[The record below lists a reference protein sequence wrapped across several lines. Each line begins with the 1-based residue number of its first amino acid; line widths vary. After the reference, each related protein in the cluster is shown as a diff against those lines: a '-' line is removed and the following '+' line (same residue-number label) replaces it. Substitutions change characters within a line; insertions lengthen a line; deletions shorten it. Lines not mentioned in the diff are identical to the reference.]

1 MKYLKVF
8 TDFAGCLEPLNQA
21 EVGRLFLAMLS
32 YAADGTE
39 PELSGNERFIWPA
52 AKMNIDASAK
62 SYDALVS
69 NAKTARDSRSK
80 ANLRRSKAKASYSYD
95 CLALE
100 EDKDKEKDKD
110 KDKENNIPPIIPPV
124 QELPDSIRWKAEEW
138 LSYKKERRESYKPQ
152 GLRSFVTQV
161 KTATEQYGASA
172 VAELIDISMANGYQ
186 GITWDRLKGGRNAS
200 NRGHPQRH
208 VPGNPGNLGETI

>member
-100 EDKDKEKDKD
+100 EDKDKEKD

>member
-80 ANLRRSKAKASYSYD
+80 ANIRRSKAKASYSYD

-110 KDKENNIPPIIPPV
+110 KENNIPPIIPPV
-124 QELPDSIRWKAEEW
+124 QELPDSIRGKAEEW
-138 LSYKKERRESYKPQ
+138 LSYKKERRESYKQQ

-172 VAELIDISMANGYQ
+172 VAELIDLSMANGYQ
-186 GITWDRLKGGRNAS
+186 GITWDRLKGGRNAG

-208 VPGNPGNLGETI
+208 VSGNLGETI

>member
-100 EDKDKEKDKD
+100 EDKDKEKDK
-110 KDKENNIPPIIPPV
+110 ENNITPIIPPV
-124 QELPDSIRWKAEEW
+124 QELPDSIRGKAEEW

-172 VAELIDISMANGYQ
+172 VAELIDLSMANGYQ

-208 VPGNPGNLGETI
+208 VPGNLGETI

>member
-39 PELSGNERFIWPA
+39 PELSGNERFIWPT

-110 KDKENNIPPIIPPV
+110 KENNIPPIIPPV
-124 QELPDSIRWKAEEW
+124 QELPDSIRGKAEEW

-172 VAELIDISMANGYQ
+172 VAELIDLSMANGYQ

-200 NRGHPQRH
+200 NRGHHERN
-208 VPGNPGNLGETI
+208 VSAVFGETI

>member
-39 PELSGNERFIWPA
+39 PELSGNERFIWPT

-100 EDKDKEKDKD
+100 EDKDKDKD
-110 KDKENNIPPIIPPV
+110 KDEENNIPPNIPPV

-172 VAELIDISMANGYQ
+172 VAELIDLSMANGYQ

-208 VPGNPGNLGETI
+208 VPGNLGETI